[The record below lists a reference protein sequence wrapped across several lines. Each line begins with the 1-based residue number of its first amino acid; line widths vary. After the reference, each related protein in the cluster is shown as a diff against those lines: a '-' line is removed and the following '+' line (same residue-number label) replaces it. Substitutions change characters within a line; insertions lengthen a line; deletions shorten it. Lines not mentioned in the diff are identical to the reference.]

1 VKPSYTP
8 ILFKLAELGAH
19 DRSVRA
25 STGELAKALS
35 ISQQSAS
42 RLLVEME
49 KVGLIERQRQG
60 RYQTVQLTEAGLE
73 SLAEIYSLLSRVFE
87 PAKKDL
93 MLTTTVFSG
102 LGEGSYY
109 MSLDGYR
116 KQFRAKLGFDPF
128 PGTLN
133 LRIQGEDLGK
143 RKMMEGFSPIE
154 IEGFANEKRTYGGAY
169 CYRALINEKLRGAV
183 IVPIRA
189 HYGEDVIEV
198 IAPYQLRKQLHLKD
212 GDAVGV
218 KILS

>member
-1 VKPSYTP
+1 MKASYTP
-8 ILFKLAELGAH
+8 VLFKLAELGAH
-19 DRSVRA
+19 EKRVRC
-25 STGELAKALS
+25 STGELAKTLS

-42 RLLVEME
+42 RLLVAME

-60 RYQTVQLTEAGLE
+60 RDQTVQLTKAGIE
-73 SLAEIYSLLSRVFE
+73 SLSEIYTLLTRVFE

-93 MLTTTVFSG
+93 ILTTTVFSG

-116 KQFRAKLGFDPF
+116 KQFRSKLGFDPF

-133 LRIQGEDLGK
+133 LRIRREDLGQ
-143 RKMMEGFSPIE
+143 RKMLEGFPAIE

-169 CYRALINEKLRGAV
+169 CYRAMINEKLRAAV

-189 HYGEDVIEV
+189 HYGEDVLEV
-198 IAPYQLRKQLHLKD
+198 IASSELRKQLRLKD
-212 GDAVGV
+212 GDRVRV
-218 KILS
+218 RILS